1 MKIGLV
7 GLDTSHSEIFTR
19 LLNNQDDPHHIQG
32 ATITHVIPTFS
43 EDLAISSSRFTDFYQ
58 IVIKKYGVAEVDT
71 VEELMGEVDAV
82 IIGTVDGRN
91 HLDWFKE
98 IVPYGKPVFIDK
110 PVVMSSKE
118 MAEVI
123 RLSKEHATPV
133 MSSSALRFS
142 ESVMAVKGSVD
153 WSSGYFYG
161 PTPMQEQLTGYFWYG
176 IHLVEMAV
184 TLFGTG
190 VEKVGVEQKADCHH
204 VHLTY
209 KDGRHLIIRGETEWH
224 SRFGAVLHS
233 SDDVQ
238 TLKLWEEEKPFYAGL
253 VEHMV
258 TFFETGVGAVS
269 LEETAEIVR
278 IIEEINKGL

>member
-1 MKIGLV
+1 MKIGLI
-7 GLDTSHSEIFTR
+7 GLDTSHAEIFTR
-19 LLNNQDDPHHIQG
+19 LLNNPDDAHHVQG
-32 ATITHVIPTFS
+32 ATITHAIPTFS
-43 EDLAISSSRFTDFYQ
+43 EDLQISSSRFPDFYQ
-58 IVIKKYGVAEVDT
+58 IVIKKYRVAEVDS
-71 VEELMGEVDAV
+71 VEELMSEVDAV

-91 HLDWFKE
+91 HLEWFKQV
-98 IVPYGKPVFIDK
+98 VPYGKPVFIDK
-110 PVVMSSKE
+110 PVVMSSEE
-118 MAEVI
+118 MAEVMK
-123 RLSKEHATPV
+123 LSKNHGTPV

-142 ESVMAVKGSVD
+142 ESVMAVKGKGD

-161 PTPMQEQLTGYFWYG
+161 PTPMQEQLPGYFWYG

-190 VEKVGVEQKADCHH
+190 VEKVWVEQKADCHQ

-209 KDGRHLIIRGETEWH
+209 KDGRHVLIRGESEWH
-224 SRFGAVLHS
+224 GRFGAVLHS
-233 SDDVQ
+233 VDDVQ

-258 TFFETGVGAVS
+258 AFFETGEGAVS